1 MKKKHVNVIFPSK
14 KKMGKRNWG
23 KEILLALVPKVLS
36 LKLLKIKKG
45 KKGGIQY
52 HHKKNE
58 CGYILSGKLL
68 VRFDKG
74 NNKLSKKILS
84 TGDVFHFPP
93 GAIHQEE
100 AITNCEILE
109 ASSPHFNDR
118 VRVDSLYGFFTKSG
132 LPSTLRKSVI
142 KK

>member
-1 MKKKHVNVIFPSK
+1 M
-14 KKMGKRNWG
+14 
-23 KEILLALVPKVLS
+23 A
-36 LKLLKIKKG
+36 
-45 KKGGIQY
+45 
-52 HHKKNE
+52 
-58 CGYILSGKLL
+58 
-68 VRFDKG
+68 
-74 NNKLSKKILS
+74 LS
-84 TGDVFHFPP
+84 TSDVFHFPP

-118 VRVDSLYGFFTKSG
+118 VRIDSLYGFFTKSG